1 MSIALCVQMESRSK
15 GVPLWAFLPALN
27 SALGGKTLEI
37 SHEAIPDHEPF
48 HALDTP
54 LTIERTIDAISSHID
69 ERHGLLLDPGT
80 DR

>member
-1 MSIALCVQMESRSK
+1 MCIDICVQMESRSK

-37 SHEAIPDHEPF
+37 SHEAILDHEPF

-54 LTIERTIDAISSHID
+54 FTVEAAQRYRDLVLPWQPGRNS
-69 ERHGLLLDPGT
+69 LD
-80 DR
+80 